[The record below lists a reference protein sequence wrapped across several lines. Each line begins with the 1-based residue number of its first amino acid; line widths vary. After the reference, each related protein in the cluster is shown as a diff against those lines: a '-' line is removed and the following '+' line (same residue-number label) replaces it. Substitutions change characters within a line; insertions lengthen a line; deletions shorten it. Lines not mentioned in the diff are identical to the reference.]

1 MDAIADIWT
10 ILTPVLRLAFY
21 PALLLAVGG
30 VLFSMLMARHLGKAG
45 QDYTARVTVRAAL
58 VGLGLA
64 AAHVPAAAGNLA
76 GDLQGMLDPM
86 LIALVLETPTG
97 AAAGMGAAGF
107 LLILLVQQFARDP
120 LHPARITGPGL
131 VILSMMLAGHVTMGG
146 RLAAILLALHL
157 AGLAFWVGA
166 LLPLRAMSRDP
177 APYGGLPAL
186 AGLAGAFG
194 RIAGWLVP
202 MLIVAGLA
210 YAAIL
215 LGSASAVLTTSYGNL
230 LLAKIGFVGGLLML
244 AAHNRWRL
252 VPEIAEGK
260 PDAAGRL
267 ARSIGW
273 EILAVFG
280 ILLATSLMT
289 TSVTLP
295 G

>member
-1 MDAIADIWT
+1 MIEIWT
-10 ILTPVLRLAFY
+10 ILTPVLRFAFF

-30 VLFSMLMARHLGKAG
+30 VVFSMLMARHLGQAG
-45 QDYTARVTVRAAL
+45 QDYTARVTGRAAL

-64 AAHVPAAAGNLA
+64 AAQVPAAAGNLA
-76 GDLQGMLDPM
+76 GDLPGMIDPM
-86 LIALVLETPTG
+86 LIALVMETPTG
-97 AAAGMGAAGF
+97 AAASMGAAGF
-107 LLILLVQQFARDP
+107 LLILVVEKFANDP

-131 VILSMMLAGHVTMGG
+131 VILSMMLAGHVNMGG

-157 AGLAFWVGA
+157 LGLSFWMGA
-166 LLPLRAMSRDP
+166 LLPLRTMSRDP
-177 APYGGLPAL
+177 AAYGGLPAL

-202 MLIVAGLA
+202 MLVVAGLA

-230 LLAKIGFVGGLLML
+230 LLVKVGIVGVLLAL
-244 AAHNRWRL
+244 AARNRWRL
-252 VPEIAEGK
+252 VPAIGDGK
-260 PDAAGRL
+260 PAAADRL
-267 ARSIGW
+267 AQSIAW

-280 ILLATSLMT
+280 ILAATSLMT